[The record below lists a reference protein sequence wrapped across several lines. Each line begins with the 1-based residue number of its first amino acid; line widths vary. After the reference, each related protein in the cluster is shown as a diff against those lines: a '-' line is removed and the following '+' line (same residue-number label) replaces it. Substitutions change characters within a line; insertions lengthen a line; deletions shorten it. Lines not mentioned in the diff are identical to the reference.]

1 MKVQKITRVLEKIYK
16 KMIEQVPNKL
26 PYQQDLANIYRSQ
39 GNAEMEDM
47 LFQEML
53 QSYPDNLQVK
63 SDYVNFL
70 IRYNRKGEAESFLN
84 EEINKQPENIQLKKM
99 RIDLFVQSGQMK
111 KAYQQTEEML
121 RDNTKRYTK
130 LY

>member
-1 MKVQKITRVLEKIYK
+1 
-16 KMIEQVPNKL
+16 
-26 PYQQDLANIYRSQ
+26 
-39 GNAEMEDM
+39 MEDM
-47 LFQEML
+47 LLQEML

-63 SDYVNFL
+63 SDYMNFL
-70 IRYNRKGEAESFLN
+70 IRYNRTGEAESFLN

-121 RDNTKRYTK
+121 RKISKRYNK